1 MNGIE
6 VKVPSI
12 SPLCLQ
18 KIVLENSSPFG
29 TKNIIFKIVVDGIE
43 SSFDV
48 ESFDV
53 VEIAS

>member
-1 MNGIE
+1 VNCIE
-6 VKVPSI
+6 VKVPSV

-29 TKNIIFKIVVDGIE
+29 TKNIVFKIVVDGIE